1 MSKREKWSSEFGF
14 LMAAAGSAIGLGNL
28 WKFPYLTGISG
39 GAVFIIMYLILMVTL
54 GAPLLLT

>member
-28 WKFPYLTGISG
+28 WKFPYLTGSSG
-39 GAVFIIMYLILMVTL
+39 GAVFIIMYLILMFTL
-54 GAPLLLT
+54 